1 MKLDI
6 VRKSKSTGDSISLYF
21 RNNPALTKYKAGQH
35 ALLSIRINGQLL
47 KRTYSFHTSPDIDEN
62 VGITVRAVD
71 AGVVSHYLQ
80 TVNGTTDIFLDGVA
94 GDFVVEPHHGN
105 RRHLVMFAG
114 GSGITPIMAM
124 LKTILHHEPEST
136 ITLIY
141 SNKTYAS
148 IIFKDELANLT
159 KEFHGRFTVH
169 HILTQDEH
177 PPLDTPIFYK
187 GRLTKMITKKALK
200 TILAELNYP
209 TEYYLCGPFA
219 FMQMVEESIRA
230 LNPDNPT
237 IYKEHFYIPDEKRE
251 FDSSNLQARDV
262 ILQMEGEEQL
272 LIVPG
277 GKTILD
283 AARDRGMTLPHSCT
297 EGQCGTCR
305 ALLASGEVKL
315 RRNHILT
322 QDELKAGQILLCQAF
337 PMSDGITIK
346 PRL

>member
-6 VRKSKSTGDSISLYF
+6 VRKSKPTGDSISLYF
-21 RNNPALTKYKAGQH
+21 RKSPDLAKYKAGQH
-35 ALLSIRINGQLL
+35 ALLSIRINGEVF

-62 VGITVRAVD
+62 VGITIRAVE
-71 AGVVSHYLQ
+71 GGLVSNYLQ
-80 TVNGTTDIFLDGVA
+80 IINGAADISLDGVA
-94 GDFVVEPHHGN
+94 GDFVIEPYQDN
-105 RRHLVMFAG
+105 KRHVVMFAA

-124 LKTILHHEPEST
+124 IKTILHREPQSR
-136 ITLIY
+136 ILLVY
-141 SNKTYAS
+141 SNKYYSS
-148 IIFKDELANLT
+148 IIFKDELANLA
-159 KEFHGRFTVH
+159 KQFHDRLAVY
-169 HILTQDEH
+169 HILTQDEN
-177 PPLDTPIFYK
+177 PPLETPIFYK
-187 GRLTKMITKKALK
+187 GRLSKMITKKALK

-262 ILQMEGEEQL
+262 ILQMERGEQL

-305 ALLASGEVKL
+305 AFLVSGEVKL

-346 PRL
+346 PRQ

>member
-6 VRKSKSTGDSISLYF
+6 VRKSKPTGDSISLYF
-21 RNNPALTKYKAGQH
+21 RKSADFANYKAGQH
-35 ALLSIRINGQLL
+35 ALLSIRINGEVF

-62 VGITVRAVD
+62 VGITVREVN

-80 TVNGTTDIFLDGVA
+80 TINGTADIFLDGVA
-94 GDFVVEPHHGN
+94 GDFVVEPYKAN
-105 RRHLVMFAG
+105 RRHLVMFAA

-124 LKTILHHEPEST
+124 LKTVLHHEPEST
-136 ITLIY
+136 ISLIY
-141 SNKTYAS
+141 SNKTYAK
-148 IIFKDELANLT
+148 IIFKDELANLA
-159 KEFHGRFTVH
+159 KEFHGRLAVYH
-169 HILTQDEH
+169 VLTKDENH
-177 PPLDTPIFYK
+177 PVDTPIFHK
-187 GRLTKMITKKALK
+187 GRLSKMITKKALK

-251 FDSSNLQARDV
+251 FDSSNLQIRDV

-305 ALLASGEVKL
+305 ASLVSGEVKL
-315 RRNHILT
+315 RKNHILSP
-322 QDELKAGQILLCQAF
+322 DELKAGQILLCQAF

-346 PRL
+346 PGL

>member
-6 VRKSKSTGDSISLYF
+6 VRKSKPTGDSISLYF
-21 RNNPALTKYKAGQH
+21 RKTVDLAKYKAGQH
-35 ALLSIRINGQLL
+35 ALLSIRINDQLF

-71 AGVVSHYLQ
+71 GGVVSHYLQ
-80 TVNGTTDIFLDGVA
+80 TINGAADIFLDGVA
-94 GDFVVEPHHGN
+94 GDFVVEPHQAN
-105 RRHLVMFAG
+105 RRHLVMFAA

-124 LKTILHHEPEST
+124 IKTILHHEPESR
-136 ITLIY
+136 ISLIY
-141 SNKTYAS
+141 SNKSHAR
-148 IIFKDELANLT
+148 IIFKDELANHA
-159 KEFHGRFTVH
+159 KEFHGRLAVY
-169 HILTQDEH
+169 HIITQDEN
-177 PPLDTPIFYK
+177 PPVETPIFYK
-187 GRLTKMITKKALK
+187 GRLSKMITKKALK
-200 TILAELNYP
+200 TVLAELNFP

-230 LNPDNPT
+230 LNADNPT
-237 IYKEHFYIPDEKRE
+237 IYKEHFYIPDEKHE
-251 FDSSNLQARDV
+251 FDSSNLQTRDV
-262 ILQMEGEEQL
+262 ILQMENEEQL

-283 AARDRGMTLPHSCT
+283 AARDCGMKLPHSCT

-305 ALLASGEVKL
+305 AFLVSGEVKL

-322 QDELKAGQILLCQAF
+322 QDELNAGQILLCQAF

-346 PRL
+346 PRH

>member
-6 VRKSKSTGDSISLYF
+6 VRKSKPTGDSISLYF
-21 RNNPALTKYKAGQH
+21 RKSADLAKYKAGQH
-35 ALLSIRINGQLL
+35 ALLSIRINGEVF

-62 VGITVRAVD
+62 VGITVRAVE
-71 AGVVSHYLQ
+71 GGLVSNYLQ
-80 TVNGTTDIFLDGVA
+80 INGAVDISLDGVA
-94 GDFVVEPHHGN
+94 GHFVCEPYQDD
-105 RRHLVMFAG
+105 RRHLVMFAA
-114 GSGITPIMAM
+114 GSGITPIMSM
-124 LKTILHHEPEST
+124 LKTILHREPES
-136 ITLIY
+136 IISVIY
-141 SNKTYAS
+141 SNKTYAKA
-148 IIFKDELANLT
+148 IFKDELADLA
-159 KEFHGRFTVH
+159 KKFHGRLAVY
-169 HILTQDEH
+169 HILTQEEN
-177 PPLDTPIFYK
+177 PPVDTPFFYK
-187 GRLTKMITKKALK
+187 GRLSKMITKKALK

-219 FMQMVEESIRA
+219 FMQMVEESILA
-230 LNPDNPT
+230 LDPDNPT

-251 FDSSNLQARDV
+251 FDPSNLQTRDV
-262 ILQMEGEEQL
+262 ILQIEDEEQL

-305 ALLASGEVKL
+305 AFLVSGEVKL

-322 QDELKAGQILLCQAF
+322 EDELKAGQILLCQAF
-337 PMSDGITIK
+337 PISDGITIK